1 MSEQVLPPAF
11 ALRDVTRRYPGRA
24 RPALA
29 LGGAFSISRGEMVAV
44 VGPSGAGKSTLLRL
58 MALIE
63 PPSSGELEVFGA
75 RADANT
81 IPPLEV
87 RRRVTM
93 VFQRPAL
100 QSATAADNVAFGL
113 RIRGQNDPQKVLRA
127 LETVQLAHLA
137 RAHSRTLSGGEAQ
150 RVALARAMAI
160 QPDALLLDEPTANLD
175 PFNVG
180 VIESA
185 IRQMNERDGTTI
197 VLVTHNVF
205 QARRLAHRCVFLL
218 DGAIVEEAETAAF
231 FTTPRDPRTAAFAR
245 GEMVC

>member
-1 MSEQVLPPAF
+1 MPQKVLPPAF
-11 ALRDVTRRYPGRA
+11 ALRDVTRHYPGRP

-29 LGGAFSISRGEMVAV
+29 LSGAFTISRGEVVAV
-44 VGPSGAGKSTLLRL
+44 VGPSGAGKSTLLRV

-75 RADANT
+75 RASANT
-81 IPPLEV
+81 IPPLEA

-113 RIRGQNDPQKVLRA
+113 RIRGQNDSQKALQA

-137 RAHSRTLSGGEAQ
+137 RAQSRTLSGGEAQ

-185 IRQMNERDGTTI
+185 IRQMNEQNGTTI

-205 QARRLAHRCVFLL
+205 QARRLAGRCVFLL
-218 DGAIVEEAETAAF
+218 DGAIVEEAETSAF
-231 FTTPRDPRTAAFAR
+231 FNSPRDPRTAAFAR